1 MGHFLQTRR
10 IATRIVWPKGG
21 PIWSQDPITVIDVD
35 IQIYLISGWWFE
47 PTPLK
52 NDGVKVSWGDEI
64 PNIWKVIKF
73 MFQTTNQITSCLT
86 PCENKSQRRDNIR
99 GLCQPGI
106 ATFGTSWNRHMQA
119 HRKSLPILDTLQEI
133 SNS

>member
-52 NDGVKVSWGDEI
+52 NDGVKVSGGDEI
-64 PNIWKVIKF
+64 PKIWKVNKF
-73 MFQTTNQITSCLT
+73 MF
-86 PCENKSQRRDNIR
+86 
-99 GLCQPGI
+99 
-106 ATFGTSWNRHMQA
+106 
-119 HRKSLPILDTLQEI
+119 
-133 SNS
+133 